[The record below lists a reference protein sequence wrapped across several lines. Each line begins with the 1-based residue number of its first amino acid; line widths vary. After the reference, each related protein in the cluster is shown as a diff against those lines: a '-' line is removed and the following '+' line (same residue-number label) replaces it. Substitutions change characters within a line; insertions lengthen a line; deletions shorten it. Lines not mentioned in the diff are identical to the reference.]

1 MILPLYRVLCLKNYA
16 RQQTSGDKNEIIQ
29 KSSTPNEVCDDE
41 EECDMNLHKN
51 KMKNKRTKNHDN
63 HKTSSLANKFFKNNQ
78 NPNQDERHHLS
89 STLDQNSTSN
99 CNSNRHTNQTVMS
112 SLTTEPISETDK
124 ETVKVDINYHPK
136 RAANIAQHV

>member
-1 MILPLYRVLCLKNYA
+1 
-16 RQQTSGDKNEIIQ
+16 
-29 KSSTPNEVCDDE
+29 
-41 EECDMNLHKN
+41 
-51 KMKNKRTKNHDN
+51 MKNKRTKNHDN

-124 ETVKVDINYHPK
+124 ETVKVDINYQPK
-136 RAANIAQHV
+136 RAAIIAQHV